1 MANVKANIFCRET
14 LGRKNRQEKKISST
28 TLEKMPFKARGGR
41 IIGSP
46 FWLAGQYAKWT
57 GQNADHKVRKKK
69 AKERPSRD

>member
-1 MANVKANIFCRET
+1 MSK
-14 LGRKNRQEKKISST
+14 ST
-28 TLEKMPFKARGGR
+28 GKENTLEKMPFKARGGR

-69 AKERPSRD
+69 AKAEIEKIISCHRSFSKMTDHK